1 MEQLRT
7 RARWEKWLFI
17 PSFRE
22 EGVCWAFV
30 SLLSEVRLESVVI
43 QESGRAREKEQVK
56 VSFQKA
62 PPEKVQAPLAVFLA
76 EPVEF
81 PQQAYAVS
89 PGRRYYGFDPMV
101 YPKEHSSWRERSRK
115 RSWSRTPFHLSEKD
129 KMELLEIAKAS
140 AAKSLGIANLDLP
153 VSLKTVPV
161 AKERNCETAVPNTAK
176 FESSNNE
183 NASEYNTNTSMTQ
196 TIPKKKTKRLCY
208 FNVRWKDIY
217 SWIREKWK
225 EIAFLDICLQDG
237 CHCCQP

>member
-1 MEQLRT
+1 VSSRSSSRNRAGPGRRSRSRSHSRKRHLRKS
-7 RARWEKWLFI
+7 RRHSRSSSRSRCCSRSSPALG
-17 PSFRE
+17 
-22 EGVCWAFV
+22 EG
-30 SLLSEVRLESVVI
+30 RI
-43 QESGRAREKEQVK
+43 TYRR
-56 VSFQKA
+56 
-62 PPEKVQAPLAVFLA
+62 
-76 EPVEF
+76 
-81 PQQAYAVS
+81 AYAVL

-176 FESSNNE
+176 FESLDNE

-217 SWIREKWK
+217 SWIR
-225 EIAFLDICLQDG
+225 
-237 CHCCQP
+237 